1 MRSATLRLRSIRQV
15 LFPLIRIERAARL
28 DRGLL
33 RDDLKGQHAYDRD
46 CDSRG
51 SNDEQD
57 RGNPAVFFETVAFW
71 VDPFGLGLWSKYSHC
86 APSHIRRAS

>member
-1 MRSATLRLRSIRQV
+1 MRSEALRLRSIRQV
-15 LFPLIRIERAARL
+15 LFPLIRFERAACPY
-28 DRGLL
+28 RGLL

-57 RGNPAVFFETVAFW
+57 RGNPAVFFETVAIW
-71 VDPFGLGLWSKYSHC
+71 VAPFGLGSWSKYFHG
-86 APSHIRRAS
+86 ALP